1 MHSQLIFLRC
11 HAHLDYYIN
20 RSQNCSKENDPGSQ
34 SENVPFYSWVAFLFC
49 AALVKDVDNDG
60 KDDNDNAIKNPLEV
74 QRKLTDIQLTVNL
87 LLDE

>member
-60 KDDNDNAIKNPLEV
+60 KDDNDNDDASSNPLEV
-74 QRKLTDIQLTVNL
+74 QLTVSL